1 MPRLLTYSEACAVL
15 EAARRATHEESFVGA
30 VAVVDAR
37 GHDLAVAREAT
48 ASSFSAAMAR
58 AKARTSVLFS
68 RPSADLASLAGRYPE
83 VVRVAGE
90 EAGFTPVT
98 LDGGVPLFRDGVLL
112 GALGVSGGTPQADRR
127 CADAGVRA
135 FSART

>member
-1 MPRLLTYSEACAVL
+1 MLTYEEAFVVL
-15 EAARRATHEESFVGA
+15 EAARRATREESFVGA

-58 AKARTSVLFS
+58 AKARTSALVS
-68 RPSADLASLAGRYPE
+68 RPSAELASLAGRYPE

-98 LDGGVPLFRDGVLL
+98 LDGGVPLFRDGVLV
-112 GALGVSGGTPQADRR
+112 GAIGVSGGAPEADRR
-127 CADAGVRA
+127 CADAGARA
-135 FSART
+135 LSDGA

>member
-1 MPRLLTYSEACAVL
+1 MLTYEEALAVL
-15 EAARRATHEESFVGA
+15 DAARRAASAESLVGA
-30 VAVVDAR
+30 VTVVDAR

-58 AKARTSVLFS
+58 AKARTSALFS
-68 RPSADLASLAGRYPE
+68 RPSAELASLAGRYPE

-98 LDGGVPLFRDGVLL
+98 LDGGVPLFRDGVLV
-112 GALGVSGGTPQADRR
+112 GAIGVSGGAPEADRR
-127 CADAGVRA
+127 CADVGARA
-135 FSART
+135 LSDGA